1 MPEGNATSVWV
12 TAAPMRIHSSFT
24 PDPRQ
29 SIVPGDI
36 DEPVGGMFPLPQLE
50 EQVC

>member
-1 MPEGNATSVWV
+1 MPEGIATSVWV
-12 TAAPMRIHSSFT
+12 TAAPMRTHSSFVT
-24 PDPRQ
+24 DPRQ

-36 DEPVGGMFPLPQLE
+36 DEPVGGMLPLPQLK